1 MRRGCCSRS
10 SGPIFR
16 LCLHPKGAGCTNREI
31 TAKVPH
37 WVADKRSMS
46 ETLLASIWAAEGSE
60 EEALAEILEKLES
73 GELLLAGNFKG
84 AEAEMAAGAREGE

>member
-1 MRRGCCSRS
+1 
-10 SGPIFR
+10 
-16 LCLHPKGAGCTNREI
+16 
-31 TAKVPH
+31 
-37 WVADKRSMS
+37 MS